1 LIPDFPK
8 VFGRLAIPY
17 QSFKELYK
25 FDLSQFI
32 SVLFSRTGLQRYDKY
47 FKSQEKFKIFFE
59 LSPHSVV
66 FCSRTGCKGK
76 KNFHTF
82 NYIHVFFHFILDFMQ
97 NQPTPTAK
105 ALLNSRYQ
113 QRSIT
118 IT

>member
-25 FDLSQFI
+25 SDLSQFI

-59 LSPHSVV
+59 RLSLFVAV
-66 FCSRTGCKGK
+66 CSRTGCKGK
-76 KNFHTF
+76 TIFRKINPLQ
-82 NYIHVFFHFILDFMQ
+82 IFFPIFF
-97 NQPTPTAK
+97 
-105 ALLNSRYQ
+105 
-113 QRSIT
+113 
-118 IT
+118 